1 ALDTVQ
7 HYIDT
12 AFTKNASLLYFTSNH
27 DENSWNKA
35 DYGTMPGDIHTA
47 FAILTQTLPRSV
59 PMIYS
64 GQEEPILRPIP
75 FFEKD

>member
-1 ALDTVQ
+1 
-7 HYIDT
+7 
-12 AFTKNASLLYFTSNH
+12 ASLLYFTSNH

-35 DYGTMPGDIHTA
+35 DYGTMPGDIHKP

-75 FFEKD
+75 FFEKDTLAFNKYARAPLYKQ